1 MYVFIWLEMIGG
13 GIGGGDGR
21 KGLYSAAA
29 ALQKKRKICR
39 LAPSEVIILQV
50 AIYIDPKI

>member
-29 ALQKKRKICR
+29 ALRKKKERSAGLR
-39 LAPSEVIILQV
+39 L
-50 AIYIDPKI
+50 PKL